1 VSRSNEAKGTLPTN
15 RVFITLGSNIE
26 AARNLDHAVRLLADE
41 AELEVVRVSRVYRSK
56 PINAQ
61 GAINPDQDDFL
72 NAAVLIETDLA
83 ILDLKQRI
91 LRRIEQRLER
101 VRTQDKFAPR
111 TIDLDIVLYG
121 NDVLGLLIEEIDDE
135 GDMLHPD
142 MDALQH
148 AHVALPLGDLDPDF
162 VHPLTGETLGQIAI
176 RLEGSD
182 GIEVDPLHLE
192 V

>member
-1 VSRSNEAKGTLPTN
+1 LPAK

-26 AARNLDHAVRLLADE
+26 AERNLDYAVRLLADE
-41 AELEVVRVSRVYRSK
+41 AELEIVRVSRVYRSR
-56 PINAQ
+56 PIDAQ
-61 GAINPDQDDFL
+61 GKVNPEQDDFL
-72 NAAVLIETDLA
+72 NAAVLVETDLP
-83 ILDLKQRI
+83 ILDLKRRI

-142 MDALQH
+142 MDALQY

-162 VHPLTGETLGQIAI
+162 VHPLTGETLGQIAG
-176 RLEGSD
+176 RLGDSED
-182 GIEVDPLHLE
+182 IEVDLLHLDY
-192 V
+192 